1 MKCILNGMNFYYIER
16 GFIDPD
22 NYELHLPDS
31 NVSDVSFS
39 DISPLRHG
47 FTLCFWLKTAHA
59 GFFIEYK
66 VASEQGDSL
75 EFAFY
80 CDNNTVGVQLDKN
93 RRYQEVI
100 YG

>member
-1 MKCILNGMNFYYIER
+1 M
-16 GFIDPD
+16 
-22 NYELHLPDS
+22 
-31 NVSDVSFS
+31 
-39 DISPLRHG
+39 
-47 FTLCFWLKTAHA
+47 KTAHA

>member
-16 GFIDPD
+16 GSIDPD

-39 DISPLRHG
+39 DISPLPHG